1 MADIKYLAGLDI
13 DGNINLNKNSLNN
26 AAIQALSSNP
36 SSPATAQI
44 YYNTGSNE
52 LRIYSGSTWIAVGSD
67 TDNYVDGGSF
77 SGGTLTLTRTGSLA
91 DIDIT
96 GFLQIGTTSTT
107 ALAGNTDLL
116 QLGTTSTTALAGN
129 TTTITSSQATA
140 ISTNSNK
147 VSFPGFGT
155 TSGTALEGD
164 TTLLQLGTTSTT
176 ALAGDTTTIT
186 SSQASAISTNS
197 SKVSFPGFGTT
208 SGKALEG
215 DTTLLQLGTTSTT
228 ALAGNTTTISS
239 AQTTKLGHITVTQA
253 VDLDDMETDIG
264 TNASNISTNTSNIST
279 NTSSI
284 STNATAIGGKVAKA
298 GDTMTGALTLSGAP
312 TANLHAATK
321 AYVDTV
327 VTGQLVYQGGYNAAA
342 APPTGSSVKKG
353 FTYTVTIAGDGNGF
367 FTIPLEIGDLIIAQ
381 QDNPT
386 TQAHWTEVNKNV
398 DLATTTTV
406 GVASFSSDNFGV
418 SNVGVVTIKNGG
430 VILGTETTGDYVSDL
445 TGGTNVSVSGAT
457 GSVTI
462 NGLSNSAIGD
472 IAEDEIEARQYQG
485 LFGNG
490 SATSYNIDPA
500 THGIT
505 GSAVAWMVQL
515 VKASDG
521 ETVYAEVKRDANSTT
536 GRVQVNFSSAPGTNA
551 IRILINKIG

>member
-26 AAIQALSSNP
+26 VAIQALSSNP
-36 SSPATAQI
+36 GTPAIAQI
-44 YYNTGSNE
+44 YYNTGSKE
-52 LRIYSGSTWIAVGSD
+52 LRIYSGNTSGWIAVGSD

-77 SGGTLTLTRTGSLA
+77 SGGTLTLERTGNLA

-107 ALAGNTDLL
+107 ALAGNT
-116 QLGTTSTTALAGN
+116 
-129 TTTITSSQATA
+129 TTITSSQATA
-140 ISTNSNK
+140 ITNNSNK
-147 VSFPGFGT
+147 QSFPGFGT
-155 TSGTALEGD
+155 TSGKALEGD
-164 TTLLQLGTTSTT
+164 TALLQLGTTSTT

-186 SSQASAISTNS
+186 SSQATAITNNS
-197 SKVSFPGFGTT
+197 NKQSFPGFGTT

-215 DTTLLQLGTTSTT
+215 DTALLQLGTTSTT

-253 VDLDDMETDIG
+253 VDLDDMESDIATNANG
-264 TNASNISTNTSNIST
+264 VSTNATNISSNTGDISTNASNIS
-279 NTSSI
+279 
-284 STNATAIGGKVAKA
+284 GKVAKA
-298 GDTMTGALTLSGAP
+298 GDTMTGLLTLSGAP

-321 AYVDTV
+321 GYVDTV

-386 TQAHWTEVNKNV
+386 TEAHWTEVNKNV

-406 GVASFSSDNFGV
+406 GVASFSSDNFAV

-445 TGGTNVSVSGAT
+445 TGGTNISVSGAT

-472 IAEDEIEARQYQG
+472 IAEGEIEARQYQG
-485 LFGNG
+485 LFGNS

-500 THGIT
+500 THGIS
-505 GSAVAWMVQL
+505 GSAAAWMVQL